1 MVATAADWSNFY
13 LASAAGAAA
22 LTALLFVA
30 VSMRPAEIR
39 AAPASLGRARGAF
52 YALASVMIVSLIS
65 LAPLSA
71 VPLSAIQ
78 AATCLF
84 AIGIAAPLVAA
95 VVRAKQLR
103 RNALRIGAYYLGLT
117 VISAAAIARGA
128 GLSSGVTQPVIAAAA
143 MLLLVIGLNNA
154 WVLVLTVEGRIEA

>member
-1 MVATAADWSNFY
+1 MAKGADWTNFY

-52 YALASVMIVSLIS
+52 YALASVLIVSLIS
-65 LAPLSA
+65 LAPLGPA
-71 VPLSAIQ
+71 ALGGIQ
-78 AATCLF
+78 AVTCAF
-84 AIGIAAPLVAA
+84 AMGICVPVVAA
-95 VVRAKQLR
+95 VLRAGQMR
-103 RNALRIGAYYLGLT
+103 RNLPRIAAYYLGLA
-117 VISAAAIARGA
+117 VILGA
-128 GLSSGVTQPVIAAAA
+128 GLARAAGLPPDIAQPLIAAAA

-154 WVLVLTVEGRIEA
+154 WVLVLTLETRSNPD